1 MRGAVFVTGA
11 ASGGGLAI
19 AERFAR
25 EGWDFFITSRRGED
39 ARMAAEELAS
49 RYGVFGKGYALK
61 VYERGVAD
69 NASVGMK
76 EGER

>member
-1 MRGAVFVTGA
+1 MRRAVFVTGA

-39 ARMAAEELAS
+39 ARMAAEALAL
-49 RYGVFGKGYALK
+49 R
-61 VYERGVAD
+61 
-69 NASVGMK
+69 
-76 EGER
+76 